1 MKIIRR
7 MSGFRCQRQIV
18 STQLTFSCS
27 KSTIKTLEK
36 VVKYVQNSKTPIQLW
51 AYFTPFSSVSIVDFE
66 QVSASWERNVS
77 CGLEFHDSL
86 NTRMSKEFID

>member
-36 VVKYVQNSKTPIQLW
+36 VVKYVQNSKTP
-51 AYFTPFSSVSIVDFE
+51 
-66 QVSASWERNVS
+66 ERR
-77 CGLEFHDSL
+77 H
-86 NTRMSKEFID
+86 